1 MQNKNRIATYIERHE
16 RTCARIF
23 GLTFVA
29 GYFASKNKERE
40 KPPRMA
46 RKASVVDIRVAG

>member
-29 GYFASKNKERE
+29 GYFASKKKRE